1 MKAWLLKAFG
11 YLIGAVLFVTVAL
24 TCSGYPGATR

>member
-24 TCSGYPGATR
+24 TCSGYPGAK